1 MNILG
6 LSAFGSDAA
15 AVLLRDGVVV
25 AAVQEEHFTRVLR
38 DASFPRR
45 AVRACL
51 REGGITTADLDW
63 VVFHEKPLRRF
74 ERVLASQLRGFPRS
88 AGSFSRSLFLWLGD
102 RLWLKNRIATELGI
116 APELV
121 LFGGHHESHAAST
134 FFASPFEDAAVLVVD
149 GAGEW
154 ATTSLWR
161 GNGSQ
166 LQLIDEQHY
175 PHSLGLFYSAMAEH
189 LGFAPGGGESRLM
202 ELAAHGKP
210 TLRAEVDR
218 LLHVGRDG
226 SITLDMSRF
235 RFDHDSERLCS
246 DALVEVL
253 GPARIPGAP
262 LRRSPGDS
270 RDADLAA
277 SVQAAVEDALLALV
291 AELHRRAPSENLCLA
306 GDLALNAAAVGRI
319 ARDGPFRRLFV
330 QPAAGDAGCAL
341 GAALHVHHAVLGGN
355 RVWRQE
361 HVFLGESVLAEPGP
375 GSQPL
380 CDDAAVVDALLAS
393 LLGDGLVGWVRGR
406 NEWGPRSLGHRSLLA
421 DPRRA
426 EAAGLV
432 SRAVKRREDF
442 RPFSPAV
449 PAERAAELF
458 ELPGSETATAVAPG
472 AASDMAQNRHGADA
486 SWPLRFM
493 QVNVRARA
501 ATIAAAPAAVQ
512 ADGSCRPQLVHAAE
526 DPLFHALLTRFGAA
540 TGVPLLLHTSLNL
553 RGEPPVRGEADALA
567 LLARSELPALIVEDR
582 LYTRG

>member
-1 MNILG
+1 MQILG
-6 LSAFGSDAA
+6 LSAFGSDAS

-25 AAVQEEHFTRVLR
+25 AALQEEHFTRVPR

-45 AVRACL
+45 ALRACL
-51 REGGITTADLDW
+51 REGGITTAELDW

-116 APELV
+116 APERV
-121 LFGGHHESHAAST
+121 LFSAHHESHAASA
-134 FFASPFEDAAVLVVD
+134 FLASPFADAAVLVVD

-161 GNGSQ
+161 GSGPQ
-166 LQLIDEQHY
+166 LQLLDEQHY
-175 PHSLGLFYSAMAEH
+175 PHSLGLFVSAMAEH
-189 LGFAPGGGESRLM
+189 LGFAPGGGEGRLM

-210 TLRAEVDR
+210 SMRAEVDR
-218 LLHVGRDG
+218 LLRVGSDG
-226 SITLDMSRF
+226 GVTLDMSCF
-235 RFDHDSERLCS
+235 RFDNDSERLCS
-246 DALVEVL
+246 DALTAVL

-262 LRRSPGDS
+262 LRRAPGDS

-291 AELHRRAPSENLCLA
+291 AELHRRAPGENLCLA
-306 GDLALNAAAVGRI
+306 GDMALNTAAVGRI
-319 ARDGPFRRLFV
+319 VREAPFRRVFV

-341 GAALHVHHAVLGGN
+341 GAALHVHHAVLGAERG
-355 RVWRQE
+355 WHQE
-361 HVFLGESVLAEPGP
+361 HVFLGESLLAEPGP
-375 GSQPL
+375 ESAPL
-380 CDDAAVVDALLAS
+380 RDDAAVLDALLAALQS
-393 LLGDGLVGWVRGR
+393 GGLVGWVRGR

-426 EAAGLV
+426 DAGDLV

-449 PAERAAELF
+449 PAERAAEFFDL
-458 ELPGSETATAVAPG
+458 T
-472 AASDMAQNRHGADA
+472 GADA

-493 QVNVRARA
+493 QLQVPARA
-501 ATIAAAPAAVQ
+501 AMMAAAPAAVH
-512 ADGSCRPQLVHAAE
+512 ADGTCRPQLVHAAE
-526 DPLFHALLTRFGAA
+526 DPLFHALLTRFGEA

-567 LLARSELPALIVEDR
+567 LFARSELPALVVEDR
-582 LYTRG
+582 LYARR